1 MKSNIIL
8 LGAAALAA
16 HLVSCG
22 EDGPK
27 FTTLTPGEVGEAFYT
42 LPAGYAAEDV
52 DSATLALT
60 NLSAKTTEVRNLARA
75 NGWSVEDGLYNM
87 TLTVYAKRTIG
98 ANTAS
103 QTLRDTKENV
113 RVSGG
118 SLALSFAPKAISG
131 GEGFVL
137 AEICATSKLAEGLS
151 YYSFSG
157 WFRIY
162 NNSQDTL
169 YADRLCVFESD
180 FMTVDKQ
187 TYTPDIMSQ
196 AVAVG
201 AIYQVPGRG
210 RDVPAPGGSIVIA
223 NQARDHTKDNAL
235 SFDLS
240 HAYFE
245 TYDESGAAYDIDN
258 PDVPNMV

>member
-151 YYSFSG
+151 YY
-157 WFRIY
+157 
-162 NNSQDTL
+162 
-169 YADRLCVFESD
+169 
-180 FMTVDKQ
+180 
-187 TYTPDIMSQ
+187 
-196 AVAVG
+196 
-201 AIYQVPGRG
+201 
-210 RDVPAPGGSIVIA
+210 
-223 NQARDHTKDNAL
+223 
-235 SFDLS
+235 
-240 HAYFE
+240 
-245 TYDESGAAYDIDN
+245 
-258 PDVPNMV
+258 